1 MKANRKKHSTIDYT
15 RRDFLKAVGLGVAAL
30 AMPGSLNAAQQLAG
44 KRGGH
49 PNIVFIMADDM
60 GYGDV
65 GCYNAESKIPTP
77 NMDRLAKQGIR
88 FTDAHTPSAVCSP
101 TRYGIVTGR
110 YCWRTWLK
118 KHALVGYSRPLI
130 EPGRMTVAS
139 LLKQHGYKTACIG
152 KWHMGLEWPM
162 KPDVK
167 VDLHG
172 KSELPL
178 DEIEAMGEKVD
189 FTRPIKDAPVD
200 HGFDYFFG
208 TAGCPTTDPPYVF
221 IENSRTLGIPNVMR
235 PDKYQCDPGHMVPDW
250 DPTRV
255 DTQFV
260 QKAVEFMEDNQANPF
275 FLYLPLSSPH
285 APWLPP
291 EFVKGKSGT
300 GLRGDMVVW
309 VDWSVGQILY
319 ALDRL
324 NLADNTLLFLTS
336 DNGPRIG
343 VRGHKSAGK
352 WRGYKSHIWEGG
364 HRVPFIVRWP
374 GEIKANTT
382 SDEVICLTDLMATCV
397 AIVGANLPD
406 NAGEDSYNILPALL
420 GEKLEKPIR
429 PDVIHHSVWG
439 VFSIR
444 QGKWKLILDTQG
456 SGGWVRPSD
465 EYHVPGTPGQLYDM
479 EKDPYEKN
487 NLWDK
492 RPEVVERLTRLLEKY
507 KKQGR
512 SRPLHGN

>member
-1 MKANRKKHSTIDYT
+1 
-15 RRDFLKAVGLGVAAL
+15 
-30 AMPGSLNAAQQLAG
+30 
-44 KRGGH
+44 
-49 PNIVFIMADDM
+49 
-60 GYGDV
+60 
-65 GCYNAESKIPTP
+65 
-77 NMDRLAKQGIR
+77 
-88 FTDAHTPSAVCSP
+88 
-101 TRYGIVTGR
+101 
-110 YCWRTWLK
+110 
-118 KHALVGYSRPLI
+118 
-130 EPGRMTVAS
+130 
-139 LLKQHGYKTACIG
+139 
-152 KWHMGLEWPM
+152 
-162 KPDVK
+162 
-167 VDLHG
+167 
-172 KSELPL
+172 
-178 DEIEAMGEKVD
+178 
-189 FTRPIKDAPVD
+189 
-200 HGFDYFFG
+200 
-208 TAGCPTTDPPYVF
+208 
-221 IENSRTLGIPNVMR
+221 
-235 PDKYQCDPGHMVPDW
+235 MVPDW

-260 QKAVEFMEDNQANPF
+260 QKAVEFMEGNQANPF

-309 VDWSVGQILY
+309 VDWSVGQIMD

-324 NLADNTLLFLTS
+324 NLEKNTLLFVTS

-382 SDEVICLTDLMATCV
+382 SDEVICLTDLMATCA
-397 AIVGANLPD
+397 AIVGTNLPD

-456 SGGWVRPSD
+456 SGGWVEPSD
-465 EYHVPGTPGQLYDM
+465 KNPVPGTPGQLYDM

-507 KKQGR
+507 KKQGH
-512 SRPLHGN
+512 SRPLHGK

>member
-15 RRDFLKAVGLGVAAL
+15 RRDFLKAMGLGAAAL
-30 AMPGSLNAAQQLAG
+30 AMPGHLNATQELAG
-44 KRGGH
+44 KRGRH

-77 NMDRLAKQGIR
+77 NMDRLAKQGVL
-88 FTDAHTPSAVCSP
+88 FTDAHSPSAVCTP
-101 TRYGIVTGR
+101 TRYGVLTGR
-110 YCWRTWLK
+110 YCWRSRLK
-118 KHALVGYSRPLI
+118 REVFGGFNRPLI
-130 EPGRMTVAS
+130 ETDRLTVAAF
-139 LLKQHGYKTACIG
+139 LKQHGYSTACIG
-152 KWHMGLEWPM
+152 KWHLGMNWTLKDNVE
-162 KPDVK
+162 PDEQDQMT
-167 VDLHG
+167 VDYTKLIISG
-172 KSELPL
+172 PNEL
-178 DEIEAMGEKVD
+178 
-189 FTRPIKDAPVD
+189 
-200 HGFDYFFG
+200 GFDYFFG
-208 TAGCPTTDPPYVF
+208 TAGCSTTDPPYVF
-221 IENSRTLGIPNVMR
+221 IENNRTLGIPNVMR
-235 PDKYQCDPGHMVPDW
+235 PDKYICDAGHMVPDW

-260 QKAVEFMEDNQANPF
+260 QKAVEFMEGNQANPF

-309 VDWSVGQILY
+309 VDWSVGQIMD

-324 NLADNTLLFLTS
+324 NLEKNTLLFVTS

-343 VRGHKSAGK
+343 VRGHNSAGK

-382 SDEVICLTDLMATCV
+382 SDEVICLTDLMATCA

-465 EYHVPGTPGQLYDM
+465 KDPVPGTPGQLYDM

-507 KKQGR
+507 KKQGH
-512 SRPLHGN
+512 SRPLYGK

>member
-1 MKANRKKHSTIDYT
+1 MRHYQN
-15 RRDFLKAVGLGVAAL
+15 RRDFLKTLGLGAAAL
-30 AMPGSLNAAQQLAG
+30 VVPRWLNAAEGIG
-44 KRGGH
+44 KR
-49 PNIVFIMADDM
+49 PNIIFIMADDM
-60 GYGDV
+60 GIGDTTV
-65 GCYNAESKIPTP
+65 YNPASKIPTP
-77 NMDRLAKQGIR
+77 NMERLAKQGIR

-101 TRYGIVTGR
+101 TRYGLVTGR

-130 EPGRMTVAS
+130 ESSRMTVAS
-139 LLKQHGYKTACIG
+139 MLKQHGYKTACIG
-152 KWHMGLEWPM
+152 KWHMGLTWHI
-162 KPDVK
+162 KPGME
-167 VDLHG
+167 VDSEA
-172 KSELPL
+172 KAELPF
-178 DEIEAMGEKVD
+178 DDIIKMGEKVD

-208 TAGCPTTDPPYVF
+208 TAGCSTTDPPYVF
-221 IENSRTLGIPNVMR
+221 IENNRTLGIPNVMR
-235 PDKYQCDPGHMVPDW
+235 PDKYMCDAGHMVPDW

-260 QKAVEFMEDNQANPF
+260 QKAVEFMEGNQANPF

-309 VDWSVGQILY
+309 VDWSVGQIMD

-324 NLADNTLLFLTS
+324 NLEKNTLLFVTS

-382 SDEVICLTDLMATCV
+382 SDEVICLTDLMATCA
-397 AIVGANLPD
+397 AIVGTNLPD

-456 SGGWVRPSD
+456 SGGWVEPSD
-465 EYHVPGTPGQLYDM
+465 KNPVPGTPGQLYDM

-507 KKQGR
+507 KKQGH
-512 SRPLHGN
+512 SRPLHGK